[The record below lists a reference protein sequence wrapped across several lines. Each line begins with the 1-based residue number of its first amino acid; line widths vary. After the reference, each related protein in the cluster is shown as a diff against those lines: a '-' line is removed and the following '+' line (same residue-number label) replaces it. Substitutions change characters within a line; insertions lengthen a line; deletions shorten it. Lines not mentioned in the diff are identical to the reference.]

1 MICQTLEVQYSQNC
15 EIDSTGGIVPKVGF
29 SFIELFSS
37 ERIIFEQK
45 TISENGNKVYNQTLS
60 IINKIDLETI
70 KLFLSNSHLI
80 VKLQK
85 IDGST
90 FIWGSLAPYNPVQV
104 EIIKEDNISEIQFY
118 RKNFEPEY

>member
-1 MICQTLEVQYSQNC
+1 MICQTLEFQYSQNC
-15 EIDSTGGIVPKVGF
+15 EINLSGLIVPKTGF
-29 SFIELFSS
+29 SFIELFSA
-37 ERIIFEQK
+37 ERIVFEQK
-45 TISENGNKVYNQTLS
+45 TSTENGNKVYNQTLS

-70 KLFLSNSHLI
+70 KQLSNSHLI

-90 FIWGSLAPYNPVQV
+90 FIWGSLAPYNPVLV
-104 EIIKEDNISEIQFY
+104 EILKEDDVSEIQFY